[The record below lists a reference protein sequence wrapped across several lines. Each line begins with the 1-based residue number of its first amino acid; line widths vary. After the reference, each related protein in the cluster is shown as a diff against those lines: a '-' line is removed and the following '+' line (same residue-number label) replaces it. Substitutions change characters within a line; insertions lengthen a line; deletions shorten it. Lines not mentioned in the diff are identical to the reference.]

1 MLASVEKNPKKREQV
16 SFVKSPIRYPGGK
29 SRAVSQIINEY
40 IPRGLSTLCSP
51 FIGGGA
57 SISQQRNKSLWL

>member
-1 MLASVEKNPKKREQV
+1 ML
-16 SFVKSPIRYPGGK
+16 VKSPLRYPGGK
-29 SRAVSQIINEY
+29 SRAISQIINKY
-40 IPRGLSTLCSP
+40 IPKGLSTLCSP